1 MIAKRNLKDASM
13 MVGAAS
19 SILLPQAVVNT
30 WPSIF
35 ARLAPLTSNTL
46 PACTGSCGACG
57 GTCLTGVSA
66 ALWLGYCVLINKAN
80 KTNEED

>member
-1 MIAKRNLKDASM
+1 MARNSFHDISLMA
-13 MVGAAS
+13 GAAG
-19 SILLPQAVVNT
+19 SIILPQAIINA
-30 WPSIF
+30 WPGLF
-35 ARLAPLTSNTL
+35 TKLAPLTSNTL

>member
-1 MIAKRNLKDASM
+1 MVVKASVHNASM
-13 MVGAAS
+13 AAGAAG
-19 SILLPQAVVNT
+19 SIIFPQAIINT
-30 WPSIF
+30 WPDLF
-35 ARLAPLTSNTL
+35 TKLAPLTSNTL

-57 GTCLTGVSA
+57 GICLTGVSA

>member
-1 MIAKRNLKDASM
+1 MVAKCNLKNASM

-19 SILLPQAVVNT
+19 SIILPQAVVNT
-30 WPSIF
+30 WPSLF
-35 ARLAPLTSNTL
+35 VRLAPLTSNNL

-57 GTCLTGVSA
+57 GTCLTSVSV
-66 ALWLGYCVLINKAN
+66 ALWLGCCIFTN

>member
-1 MIAKRNLKDASM
+1 MIAKRNLKNASI
-13 MVGAAS
+13 MVGAVG

-30 WPSIF
+30 WPSLF
-35 ARLAPLTSNTL
+35 VRLAPLTSNTL

-57 GTCLTGVSA
+57 GSCLTSVSA
-66 ALWLGYCVLINKAN
+66 ALWLGYCALIN